1 MEEQSESPMSFRD
14 LLLVAGGGA
23 IGAIARYGASAMCS
37 GLFGD
42 RFPWGTLLVNVVGCF
57 LLGWLLS
64 TSLATI
70 SDPLKLALGTGFL
83 GAFTTFS
90 TFGVQTLQAWQR
102 SPLLAIANVGTNL
115 IIGLAAAA
123 LGIYIATKQ

>member
-1 MEEQSESPMSFRD
+1 MSFRD

-23 IGAIARYGASAMCS
+23 IGAVARYGASAMCT

-42 RFPWGTLLVNVVGCF
+42 RFPWGTLVVNVVGCF
-57 LLGWLLS
+57 LLGWLLHT
-64 TSLATI
+64 TSLTLTI
-70 SDPLKLALGTGFL
+70 SDPMKLALGTGFL

-102 SPLLAIANVGTNL
+102 SPMLAMANIGTNVV
-115 IIGLAAAA
+115 IGLAAAA
-123 LGIYIATKQ
+123 LGIYLAKRQ